1 MTSTTSSIVILPT
14 SWLSSSITG
23 AEIKFLCSNN
33 SATSDSSVSNLD
45 SAFSKSFLFLNFG
58 YKKIDNL
65 LVFVDQLRENNIKC
79 ELYPS
84 DIKIKKQM
92 DYANQKGIDYV
103 VIVGD
108 EELNKNI
115 FKLKEM
121 SSGKEFSFDLD
132 NIVSELKKLS

>member
-1 MTSTTSSIVILPT
+1 
-14 SWLSSSITG
+14 
-23 AEIKFLCSNN
+23 
-33 SATSDSSVSNLD
+33 
-45 SAFSKSFLFLNFG
+45 
-58 YKKIDNL
+58 
-65 LVFVDQLRENNIKC
+65 
-79 ELYPS
+79 
-84 DIKIKKQM
+84 M

-132 NIVSELKKLS
+132 NIVSELKKLN

>member
-1 MTSTTSSIVILPT
+1 MT
-14 SWLSSSITG
+14 
-23 AEIKFLCSNN
+23 E
-33 SATSDSSVSNLD
+33 SV
-45 SAFSKSFLFLNFG
+45 LNDG
-58 YKKIDNL
+58 VLK
-65 LVFVDQLRENNIKC
+65 QLRENNITC